1 MVAPTPSS
9 ALLHSATMV
18 KAGVYLLIRLA
29 PLLAGTTIGKVIALL
44 GAVTFLASSIIAISK
59 SDAKKI
65 LAYST
70 ISNLGLIVTCA
81 AIGTQESLWAAILLL
96 IFHSISKSLLFL
108 TGGSVEHQIG
118 SRNVEDMDI
127 LLQVSRRLSVYMIVG
142 IAGMFLLSQPFCR
155 WILPDGQTREVLPYT
170 EVCCCCTD
178 SLQNLL
184 QSL

>member
-1 MVAPTPSS
+1 MLPEPQWNG
-9 ALLHSATMV
+9 M
-18 KAGVYLLIRLA
+18 K
-29 PLLAGTTIGKVIALL
+29 K
-44 GAVTFLASSIIAISK
+44 IAISK

-142 IAGMFLLSQPFCR
+142 IAGMFLAPLECLYPNG
-155 WILPDGQTREVLPYT
+155 LP
-170 EVCCCCTD
+170 
-178 SLQNLL
+178 
-184 QSL
+184 

>member
-1 MVAPTPSS
+1 
-9 ALLHSATMV
+9 LLFWE
-18 KAGVYLLIRLA
+18 RLRSWQVHHRN
-29 PLLAGTTIGKVIALL
+29 LQKRR
-44 GAVTFLASSIIAISK
+44 
-59 SDAKKI
+59 KKI

-142 IAGMFLLSQPFCR
+142 IAGMFLAPFGMLISK
-155 WILPDGQTREVLPYT
+155 WVAMKAFIDSKNILTVIILGYGSATTLFYWTKWMGKLVANAT
-170 EVCCCCTD
+170 EKTT
-178 SLQNLL
+178 
-184 QSL
+184 